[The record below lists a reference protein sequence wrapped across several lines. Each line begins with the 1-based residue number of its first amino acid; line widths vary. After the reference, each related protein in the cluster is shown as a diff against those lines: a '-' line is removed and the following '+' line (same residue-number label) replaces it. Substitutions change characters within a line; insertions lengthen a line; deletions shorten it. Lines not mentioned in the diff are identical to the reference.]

1 MGGRVLRGPRVDAR
15 LYTWDPDRGSLRWD
29 GPVYTDDGEPVTV
42 FNGWD
47 LEPSVQL
54 NLMQE
59 RKGRLTDV
67 LHTLSS
73 KLFVSERAAEVMLAN
88 RPNGVTVHML
98 NLRRR
103 DGTLLCEYFW
113 LNIHSLVE
121 LVDRKR
127 SVFREWE
134 VGRGISHIDRLHLL
148 EKNIPDD
155 DLFLF
160 RETAEVVFSSR
171 LVRAVTS
178 ARLTG
183 IRFEPIDEGYR
194 FP

>member
-1 MGGRVLRGPRVDAR
+1 MGGRVLRGPKVASR
-15 LYTWDPDRGSLRWD
+15 LYTWDPDRGALRLD

-42 FNGWD
+42 YNGWD

-67 LHTLSS
+67 LHTLSG

-88 RPNGVTVHML
+88 RPKGVTVHRL
-98 NLRRR
+98 NLRHR
-103 DGTLLCEYFW
+103 DGMLLCEYFW
-113 LNIHSLVE
+113 LNVHTLVE
-121 LVDRKR
+121 LLDRER
-127 SVFREWE
+127 SMFREWE
-134 VGRGISHIDRLHLL
+134 VGRGVSHIDRLHLR
-148 EKNIPDD
+148 EENIPDE

-160 RETAEVVFSSR
+160 RETSQIVFSSR
-171 LVRAVTS
+171 LVNAVTS

-183 IRFEPIDEGYR
+183 IKFDPIDEGYR

>member
-1 MGGRVLRGPRVDAR
+1 MRGRVLRGPKSDAL
-15 LYTWDPDRGSLRWD
+15 LYTDRSSLRWD

-47 LEPSVQL
+47 LKPSVQL

-59 RKGRLTDV
+59 RKGQLTDV
-67 LHTLSS
+67 LYTPSF
-73 KLFVSERAAEVMLAN
+73 KLFVSERTAEVMLAN
-88 RPNGVTVHML
+88 WPKGVTLHRL

-113 LNIHSLVE
+113 LNVHTMVKL
-121 LVDRKR
+121 LDRER

-134 VGRGISHIDRLHLL
+134 VGRGISHIDRLHLR
-148 EKNIPDD
+148 EENIPDE

-160 RETAEVVFSSR
+160 DETAQVVFSSR
-171 LVRAVTS
+171 LVSAVTS

-183 IRFEPIDEGYR
+183 IKFEPINDGYR